1 MKKLL
6 GLAGLVAAIG
16 LSPAH
21 ATPLTPTI
29 QIQVYDGTA
38 LIGQSSPITGGTA
51 TFLTSDASFS
61 SISVSAL
68 GIPLLPSPEF
78 STTTLDVK
86 SRSPATLTVLVTQ
99 TNVSMPS
106 PTNLL
111 STFTFNALIGSGST
125 AVLSNYIDA
134 ANIAFGMTTQIA
146 TASLNP
152 LVQAAGPFMS
162 GLTPTLFSETE
173 KYVISFGGGTQSI
186 SATSQIA
193 APEPLSL
200 ALLGTGLL
208 GLGVVRRKRA

>member
-1 MKKLL
+1 
-6 GLAGLVAAIG
+6 
-16 LSPAH
+16 
-21 ATPLTPTI
+21 
-29 QIQVYDGTA
+29 
-38 LIGQSSPITGGTA
+38 
-51 TFLTSDASFS
+51 
-61 SISVSAL
+61 
-68 GIPLLPSPEF
+68 
-78 STTTLDVK
+78 
-86 SRSPATLTVLVTQ
+86 
-99 TNVSMPS
+99 
-106 PTNLL
+106 
-111 STFTFNALIGSGST
+111 
-125 AVLSNYIDA
+125 VLSNYIDA